1 MNYKKEYKKYLTSS
15 VLDTANNRIT
25 SHSFITAFAVYLG
38 LSNFAIGIYA
48 VLDTITN
55 IIQIFAAPLFSRIG
69 QSKFVVLTNYTIYRL
84 SSICFAFIPFI
95 SDDIGI
101 RTILFFIFAS
111 IYAITGELGYITFVN
126 WRMTLV
132 NKEDRTKFASTRNI
146 YKNTLVMAFSL
157 IMGVV
162 LDKCTANGYELYGFL
177 ILFATIF
184 IIAFIDIFIRVNTY
198 KPKVE
203 DKKVT
208 VKETIIKPAKDKD
221 FRKVLIIGGLNR
233 FAYGLGTM
241 YLNVFLLRYLNVDYL
256 YYSILNILVNFS
268 EALFSKYWAKKS
280 QNRKWNKVL
289 SPMSIIYVLDFVLL
303 FVLKENILM
312 FCLPVI
318 YILLGFANSGYEM
331 FDHIAI
337 YEHSKEEYKTS
348 YVTFE
353 RFIEGIVTA
362 FLPIISYIAL
372 PENASSIKITFI
384 IAGIVYLI
392 LFIYTQIILGGKNGK
407 FRGKTNTKIKQ

>member
-1 MNYKKEYKKYLTSS
+1 MNYKREYKKYLTSS

-55 IIQIFAAPLFSRIG
+55 IIQVFAAPLFSRIG

-95 SDDIGI
+95 TNDIGI
-101 RTILFFIFAS
+101 RTTLFFVFAS

-132 NKEDRTKFASTRNI
+132 KKEDRTKFASTRNI
-146 YKNTLVMAFSL
+146 CKNTLVMAFSL
-157 IMGVV
+157 IMGVI
-162 LDKCTANGYELYGFL
+162 LDKFTANGYELYGFMV
-177 ILFATIF
+177 LFVTIF
-184 IIAFIDIFIRVNTY
+184 LIAFIDIFIRINTY
-198 KPKVE
+198 KPIIE

-208 VKETIIKPAKDKD
+208 IKETIVRPANDKS
-221 FRKVLIIGGLNR
+221 FRKVLIVGGLNR
-233 FAYGLGTM
+233 FANGIGIM
-241 YLNVFLLRYLNVDYL
+241 YLNVFLLRYLNVGYI

-268 EALFSKYWAKKS
+268 EALFSKFWATKS

-289 SPMSIIYVLDFVLL
+289 APMSIIYIFAFLMLFTLNDSVL
-303 FVLKENILM
+303 I
-312 FCLPVI
+312 FCLPII
-318 YILLGFANSGYEM
+318 YILLGFGNSAYEM

-337 YEHSKEEYKTS
+337 YEHSKEDYKTS
-348 YVTFE
+348 FVTFE

-362 FLPIISYIAL
+362 LLPIVSYAIF
-372 PENASSIKITFI
+372 PENSISIKITFI
-384 IAGIVYLI
+384 IAIIVYLI
-392 LFIYTQIILGGKNGK
+392 LFIYVQARKEELKNS
-407 FRGKTNTKIKQ
+407 KT